1 MRNGLETFVNFGGGY
16 CGITSLSL
24 AHKNIMQG
32 M

>member
-16 CGITSLSL
+16 CAITSLSL